1 MCVEESYLFL
11 LLDSIMSSL
20 ILLPN
25 TPMVFKT
32 MNILGSFRYEMILIV
47 AVIGNS
53 IGASLNYIFGKVLN
67 HVKKNIDKSE
77 GSERFVSLK
86 KFANERLFL
95 LVFFSFV
102 PLLGVVLTLAAGFL
116 RISYLRFI
124 SMVIIGRLVD
134 YYFFY

>member
-1 MCVEESYLFL
+1 MSVEESYLFL
-11 LLDSIMSSL
+11 LFDSIMSSL

-86 KFANERLFL
+86 KFANKRLFL

-124 SMVIIGRLVD
+124 SVVIIGRLVD